1 MILFIPDVH
10 LLSSIEEEKQ
20 QQQQQQQQQLERE
33 FAFMQSARE
42 KITVLTGDIS
52 EQHGVIPPR
61 TKD

>member
-20 QQQQQQQQQLERE
+20 QQLQLERE